1 MKTKPRINVVV
12 REKDLVRQV
21 FRSGGPGGQNQNKVS
36 TGVRYTHV
44 PTGVT
49 GEARDTRSQSD
60 NDVLARERL
69 MARLE
74 AIAAIRLG
82 YGARVA
88 KKPAAF
94 GHWDRE
100 YRLVGKDRFVSDR
113 RTGHTEPGP
122 DRVLSGRLDGFIA
135 SGLADAARQ
144 QLVEG

>member
-1 MKTKPRINVVV
+1 MKTRSRINVVV

-21 FRSGGPGGQNQNKVS
+21 FCSGGPGGQHQNKTA
-36 TGVRYTHV
+36 TGVRYVHV

-49 GEARDTRSQSD
+49 GEARDTRSQAD
-60 NDVLARERL
+60 NDALARERL
-69 MARLE
+69 MAHLE

-82 YGARVA
+82 YGARSA

-100 YRLVGKDRFVSDR
+100 YRLVGRDRGVSDR
-113 RTGHTEPGP
+113 RTGHSETSPE
-122 DRVLSGRLDGFIA
+122 RVLAGRLDGFIA
-135 SGLADAARQ
+135 AGLAEAARQ